1 METFDWP
8 RSLKRV
14 GDSAFS
20 GCASLKSLTGATSL
34 ESIGNFAFAHC
45 ETLSTVELPSG
56 LREIGRNAFA
66 ECGFASIKIPASVQT
81 LGETA
86 FAMNSLEKIEV
97 EEGSETL
104 KVVDGALLTKD
115 GKSLH
120 RLPAALNLTSYKIPD
135 GVEIIERA
143 ALGGN
148 VTLETVEIPATAKTI
163 EPNAFYRCVALK
175 KISIPASVEQM
186 GGAFNRCDGLEQFEV
201 DPKNPVYK
209 SENGALLSA
218 DGKTFYGI
226 VAVERD
232 AEAEAKAA
240 AEVAATEGV
249 DAATPKPIYKNPV
262 YRVPD
267 GVEKIVSLAFDDDAG
282 MRNAFTEI
290 VLPESVKEIGRY
302 AFVQC
307 SRLEKAFL
315 PKNVA
320 KIGDGVF
327 KRCDALKTIEIS
339 PENPNFRTE
348 NGMLLSR
355 DGRTLYDVFDD
366 CGETVLRVPN
376 GVESVLDSSAW
387 TAFEEGPTYAE
398 VVLPESLTTVSADAF
413 AGWKNLK
420 SITIPKKVRNIET
433 RAFIACPLLAEVVLK
448 SGDTVWS
455 GGSFERCAPNL
466 KVRVEEDKSEP
477 GATADAE
484 TTSEPFEWREVRQD
498 EVWILS
504 VRDKKATSVVIPET
518 LGGAPVKAIAYQ
530 VFAGMRELKTVRL
543 PKYLETIEPAA
554 FDGCVKLENV
564 EFAKDENGVVASNLQ
579 RIKALAFRGCVS
591 LKSFAAPD
599 SLVEID
605 GSAFFGCSALETA
618 TGGKNLEKIAAGAF
632 ADCVALKRFDCSS
645 CEKLTQIEN
654 NAFGNCGALSTFDA
668 PKSLRLVAGAAF
680 GRRTTPFNFNVH
692 PESEFLKTVGACL
705 VTKPDNRLIAY
716 FGERSGELVVPDGVE
731 EIGPEV
737 FNGAGFETVRFPK
750 SLHRVNDIAFAGCGA
765 LKSVEIPEDSALAN
779 VGKRSFYNCK
789 ALETVAW
796 PKSLK
801 EIDDSAFYNC
811 SALKS
816 LSGATSLERIG
827 DSAFAN

>member
-1 METFDWP
+1 KSLHRVNDIAFAGCGALKSVEIPEDSALANVGKRSFYNCKALETVAWP
-8 RSLKRV
+8 KSLKEID
-14 GDSAFS
+14 DSAFYNCS
-20 GCASLKSLTGATSL
+20 ALKSLSGATSL
-34 ESIGNFAFAHC
+34 ERIGDSAFANC
-45 ETLSTVELPSG
+45 KALATVELPNG
-56 LREIGRNAFA
+56 LREIGPCAFLND
-66 ECGFASIKIPASVQT
+66 EFTSIKIPASVKV
-81 LGETA
+81 LGPAGVACTG
-86 FAMNSLEKIEV
+86 LEKIEV
-97 EEGSETL
+97 EEGNEIL
-104 KVVDGALLTKD
+104 KVVDGALLSKD
-115 GKSLH
+115 GKTLH
-120 RLPAALNLTSYKIPD
+120 RLPPALKTTSYKIPD
-135 GVEIIERA
+135 GVEIVGRS

-148 VTLETVEIPATAKTI
+148 VTLETVELPATVTTI
-163 EPNAFYRCVALK
+163 ERDAFYRCERLK
-175 KISIPASVEQM
+175 EIAIPAKTEQIDKD
-186 GGAFNRCDGLEQFEV
+186 AFVFCDALERFEI
-201 DPKNPVYK
+201 DSNNAVYK
-209 SENGALLSA
+209 SENGALLSK
-218 DGKTFYGI
+218 DGKTFYGL

-232 AEAEAKAA
+232 PSAEPLVVEPKN
-240 AEVAATEGV
+240 EGEEPRSVAA
-249 DAATPKPIYKNPV
+249 YKSYV

-564 EFAKDENGVVASNLQ
+564 EFAKDENG
-579 RIKALAFRGCVS
+579 
-591 LKSFAAPD
+591 
-599 SLVEID
+599 
-605 GSAFFGCSALETA
+605 
-618 TGGKNLEKIAAGAF
+618 
-632 ADCVALKRFDCSS
+632 
-645 CEKLTQIEN
+645 
-654 NAFGNCGALSTFDA
+654 
-668 PKSLRLVAGAAF
+668 
-680 GRRTTPFNFNVH
+680 
-692 PESEFLKTVGACL
+692 
-705 VTKPDNRLIAY
+705 
-716 FGERSGELVVPDGVE
+716 
-731 EIGPEV
+731 
-737 FNGAGFETVRFPK
+737 
-750 SLHRVNDIAFAGCGA
+750 
-765 LKSVEIPEDSALAN
+765 
-779 VGKRSFYNCK
+779 
-789 ALETVAW
+789 
-796 PKSLK
+796 
-801 EIDDSAFYNC
+801 
-811 SALKS
+811 
-816 LSGATSLERIG
+816 
-827 DSAFAN
+827 